1 MTQATYLQGL
11 GDQSASAL
19 SEIISAANMMHSS
32 HVGTVIS
39 EDVISFHQS
48 LSNTFDLEQFR
59 QPIKRTARGGVLK
72 PFPDK
77 LYSMLETIE
86 SQAKGNIVSW
96 LPHGRAFIVRIPKI
110 FVQDVLPVHFKQSK
124 LTSFQRQLN
133 LYGFCRI
140 TVGRDA
146 GAYFHPLFLQGYP
159 GLCIGIFRTKV
170 KGTGIS
176 RTCSKTSA
184 SSVDSKGPSA
194 VSQKT
199 LGHVLDPCTSVPDPK
214 VLAAAAA
221 VVASALYTQPPQ
233 DTTGVTS
240 SSPDAFLPLV
250 QGMMSSHLAK
260 RMAEHTISKNS
271 RTSASAMQPL
281 SSNIETTGIS
291 PNSAIA
297 AAPLPET
304 TLSKL
309 IVPIPSPLEKLIR
322 SKKLI
327 SSTPPETIFTKPVA
341 PTPSPLETSGYYGST
356 SIPSTANPICK
367 NPIEIEHQESSI
379 NKPERSISA
388 ENVYDMV
395 FGHDSINHTQHKS
408 QVCASIVSNQSD
420 NDIADEI
427 LQMMQWDDGNGAF

>member
-1 MTQATYLQGL
+1 MTQATHLKGL
-11 GDQSASAL
+11 VDKSESAL
-19 SEIISAANMMHSS
+19 SEIILAANMMRSS

-59 QPIKRTARGGVLK
+59 QPIKRTARGGVVN

-96 LPHGRAFIVRIPKI
+96 LPHGRAFIVRIPKM
-110 FVQDVLPVHFKQSK
+110 FVQEVLPVHFKQSK

-176 RTCSKTSA
+176 RTCNKSVVN
-184 SSVDSKGPSA
+184 SVDSKGPSA
-194 VSQKT
+194 VSQKA
-199 LGHVLDPCTSVPDPK
+199 LGHVIEPCTSVPDPK

-221 VVASALYTQPPQ
+221 VVASALYSQPPQ
-233 DTTGVTS
+233 DATGVTS
-240 SSPDAFLPLV
+240 SSPDIFLPLV
-250 QGMMSSHLAK
+250 QGMMSSHLG
-260 RMAEHTISKNS
+260 RSMANHTIPNNS
-271 RTSASAMQPL
+271 QTSEAPMPSL
-281 SSNIETTGIS
+281 SSNIETAGIS
-291 PNSAIA
+291 PKSMISV
-297 AAPLPET
+297 APVPET
-304 TLSKL
+304 SFSKL
-309 IVPIPSPLEKLIR
+309 IVPIPSPLEKSVS
-322 SKKLI
+322 SKKMI
-327 SSTPPETIFTKPVA
+327 SSTPLPENIFTKPAA
-341 PTPSPLETSGYYGST
+341 PTPSPLEISGYYGST

-367 NPIEIEHQESSI
+367 NPIEFVEHEMLLG
-379 NKPERSISA
+379 
-388 ENVYDMV
+388 Y
-395 FGHDSINHTQHKS
+395 DSINHTQHKG

-420 NDIADEI
+420 NEIADEI
-427 LQMMQWDDGNGAF
+427 LQMMQWDDGTNTPVF